1 MYTQNSSGGAQGRTK
16 IGYAHNQANA
26 YSKCTLSKHMTVG
39 RLRAPLGPEGVRKK
53 VAGLAH
59 PLWTDLIF
67 WWSIILRNP
76 AFLFELGIYFFVAS
90 LILFLQMINVSDTYS
105 KHNSIHV
112 LV

>member
-1 MYTQNSSGGAQGRTK
+1 MHHWG
-16 IGYAHNQANA
+16 
-26 YSKCTLSKHMTVG
+26 
-39 RLRAPLGPEGVRKK
+39 LRVSEKK

-76 AFLFELGIYFFVAS
+76 AFLFESGIYFFVAS
-90 LILFLQMINVSDTYS
+90 LILFLQMINVYS

>member
-67 WWSIILRNP
+67 GGLLYSEILPFYLN
-76 AFLFELGIYFFVAS
+76 
-90 LILFLQMINVSDTYS
+90 
-105 KHNSIHV
+105 
-112 LV
+112 

>member
-53 VAGLAH
+53 SCRACASTV
-59 PLWTDLIF
+59 DLF
-67 WWSIILRNP
+67 DFCWSIILRNP

-90 LILFLQMINVSDTYS
+90 LILFLQMINVSNTYS

-112 LV
+112 LL